1 MRHKESSKREDQ
13 DPYRLSYI
21 SDEDQTK
28 ENIEILKENQRNL
41 REGMSG
47 VDKMLKYSLISNVC
61 FFIITVLV
69 IIFAPYATA
78 SRYPGHGAPI
88 GTISA
93 WTMKVTVS
101 GVEVGDIPDGW
112 QRCDGSVILE
122 PSIWAGERTPDLNN
136 ERRFLRG
143 GSDTSVLSRKQNNM
157 IYLTDDLI
165 AISFQWRMT
174 SFRTTPT
181 V

>member
-61 FFIITVLV
+61 FFVITVLV
-69 IIFAPYATA
+69 IVFAP
-78 SRYPGHGAPI
+78 
-88 GTISA
+88 
-93 WTMKVTVS
+93 
-101 GVEVGDIPDGW
+101 
-112 QRCDGSVILE
+112 
-122 PSIWAGERTPDLNN
+122 
-136 ERRFLRG
+136 
-143 GSDTSVLSRKQNNM
+143 
-157 IYLTDDLI
+157 
-165 AISFQWRMT
+165 
-174 SFRTTPT
+174 
-181 V
+181 